1 MKRKRSD
8 RSDIKLF
15 ERTRNG
21 NGGLQV
27 CRKAKKSDIGVRK
40 LPASRYE
47 KSGHQN
53 HQRTIVSAE
62 DKEIEEPAY
71 IHDPQVRRD
80 MAQT

>member
-1 MKRKRSD
+1 MKHKRSD

-40 LPASRYE
+40 LPASTYE
-47 KSGHQN
+47 KNGPSE
-53 HQRTIVSAE
+53 S
-62 DKEIEEPAY
+62 PAY
-71 IHDPQVRRD
+71 HCICRGQENRIGVHKRC
-80 MAQT
+80 TS